1 MSPTDYMRSRF
12 FRDQCW
18 FDVANASGEVI
29 PPFSVVY
36 NYSPAVGNNN
46 FGFFVAK
53 PNAAATDFYRDYFV
67 TGPYSIAAASGAEGV
82 ACSLSSIG
90 FVRTNGS
97 PTAGAVWGP
106 KHGQFSL
113 EENYY
118 GFLMQ
123 STSTTVAGVTVSLAK
138 QIGIHSICGKID
150 DATVNKN
157 SAATVSIWDSARA
170 GDTLMNVSA
179 YNRSINLTSVSGKM
193 CIVIAPGTLGELV
206 LVECG

>member
-67 TGPYSIAAASGAEGV
+67 TGPYSIAAASGAEGI
-82 ACSLSSIG
+82 ACSLSSVG

-106 KHGQFSL
+106 KHGQFTL
-113 EENYY
+113 QENYY
-118 GFLMQ
+118 GFLMH
-123 STSTTVAGVTVSLAK
+123 SATTTVAGVTVALAK
-138 QIGIHSICGKID
+138 QVGITGVFGKVD

-157 SAATVSIWDSARA
+157 AAATISIWDSARA
-170 GDTLMNVSA
+170 GDTGMNVSA
-179 YNRSINLTSVSGKM
+179 INRSINLTGVNGKM
-193 CIVIAPGTLGELV
+193 CHVFAPGTFAEFSM
-206 LVECG
+206 VECS